1 MNSKKQKLLLE
12 YLLSSSDTFAL
23 CHGIL
28 QSDYFDPEFRN
39 TVEFIFNYYDQFS
52 TTPTPKQVE
61 AETNVSL
68 ELYEILDKDEIDY
81 CSTEVEKFCKR
92 RALELATLS
101 LPALIE
107 KGEYGEA
114 EAVIKDAVTI
124 SLNRDLG
131 LNVFENVKER
141 LERVSIENVVHPT
154 GWDELD
160 DKLFGGIARQELT
173 LVSANS
179 GGGKSITLANLGLK
193 FAQDGLNT
201 LYLSLELS
209 QDRIAS
215 RNDTMI
221 TGINRDWKF
230 HIDEIATL
238 VTAAGDNCGRY
249 DVKQIPSGSSSN
261 AIRAF
266 LKEYH
271 LSHGFYPD
279 MLIVDYLDEMAPN
292 EKVSADNVWEKDK
305 RCSSQLRQILVD
317 FNMYGATASQLNRSA
332 VGAGAEDHD
341 HSQIAGGIS
350 KINVADV
357 YWSIIMTDEMRNI
370 GEIVFVLLKTRNS
383 DGVGSQI
390 HLKWDGKFLQIRNQ
404 QGLNFVKKQKDT
416 SATDEPENPM
426 NALLEM

>member
-39 TVEFIFNYYDQFS
+39 TVEFIFEYYEQFS
-52 TTPTPKQVE
+52 NTPTPKQVE
-61 AETNVSL
+61 AETNQSL
-68 ELYEILDKDEIDY
+68 ELYDILDKDEIDY

-101 LPALIE
+101 LPGLIE

-114 EAVIKDAVTI
+114 EKVIKDAVTI

-131 LNVFENVKER
+131 INCFEDVKER

-160 DKLFGGIARQELT
+160 DKLFGGISRGELT

-193 FAQDGLNT
+193 FARDGLNT

-238 VTAAGDNCGRY
+238 VTAEGEKCGRY
-249 DVKQIPSGSSSN
+249 DVKQIPAGSTSN
-261 AIRAF
+261 DIRSF
-266 LKEYH
+266 LKEYYLH
-271 LSHGFYPD
+271 HGFYPD

-292 EKVSADNVWEKDK
+292 ERVSADNVWEKDK

-390 HLKWDGKFLQIRNQ
+390 HLKWDGNFLQIRNQ
-404 QGLNFVKKQKDT
+404 QGLNFVKKQKGTPANDQ
-416 SATDEPENPM
+416 PENPM
-426 NALLEM
+426 DALLEM